1 MKKRDR
7 DILISLPQW
16 LGCLVNIYP
25 KNKKLSFWVIL
36 SDAFYSDK
44 FGKNQL
50 LGFTIHST
58 NLTHKVYELPEV

>member
-1 MKKRDR
+1 
-7 DILISLPQW
+7 
-16 LGCLVNIYP
+16 
-25 KNKKLSFWVIL
+25 VIL